1 VIAIKT
7 MQNPEHVAHHE
18 GEEKALENPVHRSFY
33 HPCFLTYCIIADIK
47 SIKATD
53 RRLLNCRWRLIR

>member
-18 GEEKALENPVHRSFY
+18 GEEKRWKIQFIVRFITRT
-33 HPCFLTYCIIADIK
+33 FLRIA
-47 SIKATD
+47 SLRTSGLIKATD
-53 RRLLNCRWRLIR
+53 RRLLNCRWRLIH